1 VRISDTLHS
10 CDFDT
15 IRLSNKQ
22 STYSYIGL
30 TYFMDHEEAEAA
42 DEAAAAAAAAGPQAS
57 QSPTFTLDG
66 WSSVAAGP
74 LLSLGYR

>member
-1 VRISDTLHS
+1 
-10 CDFDT
+10 
-15 IRLSNKQ
+15 
-22 STYSYIGL
+22 
-30 TYFMDHEEAEAA
+30 MDHEEAEAA